1 MKNISKASLGKYI
14 DGSITK
20 DVLSEV
26 NEILSNTEKKEF
38 DSKKFSE
45 FEDQFQWF
53 IMIGLIFF
61 ILDTLMFKSKTK
73 WLKNLNLFNEE

>member
-1 MKNISKASLGKYI
+1 MAII
-14 DGSITK
+14 
-20 DVLSEV
+20 
-26 NEILSNTEKKEF
+26 
-38 DSKKFSE
+38 SE

-61 ILDTLMFKSKTK
+61 ILDTLMFKYKTK